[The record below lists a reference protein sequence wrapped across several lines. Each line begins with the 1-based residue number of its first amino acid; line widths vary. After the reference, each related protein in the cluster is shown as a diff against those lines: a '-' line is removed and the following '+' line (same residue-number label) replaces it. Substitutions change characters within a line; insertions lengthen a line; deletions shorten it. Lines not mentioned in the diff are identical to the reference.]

1 MVRRPCSVPVSVHD
15 RDHHSSW
22 AREAEEKQ
30 LLRTGGAGDG
40 GLRKTRQEVKVT
52 EAVGWWRV
60 STPGRA
66 NTDENENY

>member
-40 GLRKTRQEVKVT
+40 GLRKTGGEGDGGGGLVAGFNSRS
-52 EAVGWWRV
+52 G
-60 STPGRA
+60 TP
-66 NTDENENY
+66 NPDENENY